1 MSSGEIH
8 EVRSVAQEIN
18 ESVVSSDIA
27 LSLLS
32 TAGRFFTAEPLGE
45 PFKWLYHFAFPPP
58 MGMPAGW
65 AVICFLMFSRAM
77 V

>member
-8 EVRSVAQEIN
+8 EVISVAQEIN
-18 ESVVSSDIA
+18 ESVVFSDIA

-32 TAGRFFTAEPLGE
+32 TAGRLFTAEPLRE
-45 PFKWLYHFAFPPP
+45 LFKWLDQFASPPP

-65 AVICFLMFSRAM
+65 ASICFLMCSRAM